1 MAQAVAS
8 AAVCSQAI
16 EAAKEGDQHRLRSY
30 LDEQDGDVNLRDLDT
45 QGTLLHV
52 RRLARRQAHKLADSK
67 IEDCKLEPQEVHF
80 FLFFPISCSDRG
92 GRGVFPSSLFAAAL
106 S

>member
-52 RRLARRQAHKLADSK
+52 RGLARRRIKD
-67 IEDCKLEPQEVHF
+67 
-80 FLFFPISCSDRG
+80 
-92 GRGVFPSSLFAAAL
+92 GRFKD
-106 S
+106 